1 MNEKR
6 IISGLDFFKLI
17 GAFLIVYLH
26 TYNRDCGL
34 TGNWFLHVIAS
45 IGVPF
50 FFIVS
55 GFFYGKGLQRTNF
68 SIDYFKRYFHRILVM
83 YIAWTLIT
91 LPVSWLCVVR
101 GHPEFSLNF
110 KIVYLFRMIFLSG
123 SCGVYWYVLSLLYGS
138 AIIYFFMKRRLSK
151 LLFVISVILFAV
163 GVWYDSP
170 YNNHNVLLQ
179 GIHVVLGSE
188 RNVLNVGL
196 FYMCIGYFFATRE
209 VKIKPLYLI
218 LLFIGFAVLRTYEI
232 RLLHINCLQAIL
244 AIILFLYALNCHI
257 KISDE
262 NSIMMR
268 KLSTVMYL
276 VHYPF
281 ILLFDFYLRRGS
293 IIDIPVAI
301 CVCLIA
307 YLIITKGLPQKCQ
320 KVLIGS

>member
-1 MNEKR
+1 MEEKR
-6 IISGLDFFKLI
+6 IIPGLDFFKLI

-26 TYNRDCGL
+26 TYNRDWGV

-55 GFFYGKGLQRTNF
+55 GFFYGKGLHRTNF
-68 SIDYFKRYFHRILVM
+68 SLDYFKRYFHRILVM

-91 LPVSWLCVVR
+91 LPVSWLCVDR
-101 GHPEFSLNF
+101 GHPEFSLNL

-138 AIIYFFMKRRLSK
+138 AIIYFLMKRRLGK
-151 LLFVISVILFAV
+151 LLFLTSIILFAV

-188 RNVLNVGL
+188 RNVINVGL

-209 VKIKPLYLI
+209 IKIKPLYLV
-218 LLFIGFAVLRTYEI
+218 LLFISFTVLRTYEI
-232 RLLHINCLQAIL
+232 RLLHINSLQAIL

-257 KISDE
+257 RVSDE

-281 ILLFDFYLRRGS
+281 ILIYDFYLRRGS

-301 CVCLIA
+301 CVCLVA
-307 YLIITKGLPQKCQ
+307 YFIITKGLPQKWQ
-320 KVLIGS
+320 KVLIG